1 MLSSSCSSFFFPA
14 VFSFSTRIRFIFR
27 LRDWVFHY
35 SRKSLWMNRES
46 HSLSLSTTETEIERR
61 KGERREKERRRKD
74 TEEGEGEKKRERLQW
89 CEWICE
95 EYTHAYEYR
104 HVLISTILSQSF
116 RLSFLI
122 DRLQLCIV
130 LSSPSVLYLETWIRA
145 DTGKRGVLRW
155 DDRRAGEEVG
165 GIGIS
170 QRRGWRGK

>member
-46 HSLSLSTTETEIERR
+46 HSLSLSTTETEIQRR
-61 KGERREKERRRKD
+61 KRERREKERRRKD

-104 HVLISTILSQSF
+104 HVLISTILSLAKLPIELFNRSF
-116 RLSFLI
+116 TT
-122 DRLQLCIV
+122 
-130 LSSPSVLYLETWIRA
+130 LYRA
-145 DTGKRGVLRW
+145 LVAVGPLPWNMNTCRHGEAGSATM
-155 DDRRAGEEVG
+155 RR
-165 GIGIS
+165 
-170 QRRGWRGK
+170 